1 MDGTILNFVENLM
14 GSPWVYVALFAFA
27 ALDGFFPLVPS
38 ESLVITAGVFAAAG
52 EPILLLVILVAAA
65 GAFAG
70 DHVAYLLGR
79 TAGGRFVDGAREG
92 TRKRKAFD
100 WAGGILESRGGVI
113 VIVCRYIPGAR
124 TAITMTAGA
133 VRYPLR
139 RFSFFD
145 GIAALSWGAYSA
157 LVGYVGGA
165 TFEDDPF
172 KGLALGLGLALAVT
186 AMVEG
191 VRHLRASRQPASST
205 V

>member
-1 MDGTILNFVENLM
+1 MDGTILHFVETLM
-14 GSPWVYVALFAFA
+14 GSPWVYAALLAFA
-27 ALDGFFPLVPS
+27 AIDGFFPLVPS
-38 ESLVITAGVFAAAG
+38 ESLVITSGVFAATG
-52 EPILLLVILVAAA
+52 EPVLPLVILAAAA
-65 GAFAG
+65 GAFIG
-70 DHVAYLLGR
+70 DHVAYGLGR
-79 TAGGRFVDGAREG
+79 TAGGRLGERAGEG

-100 WAGGILESRGGVI
+100 WAGNILDSRGGLI

-133 VRYPLR
+133 VRYPVR

-165 TFEDDPF
+165 AFEDDPF

-186 AMVEG
+186 AVVEG
-191 VRHLRASRQPASST
+191 VRHVRASRQPASST